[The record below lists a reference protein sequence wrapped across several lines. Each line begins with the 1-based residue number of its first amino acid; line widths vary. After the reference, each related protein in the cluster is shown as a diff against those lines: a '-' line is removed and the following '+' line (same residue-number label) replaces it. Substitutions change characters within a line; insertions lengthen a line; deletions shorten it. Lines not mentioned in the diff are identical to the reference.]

1 MDKPR
6 IGVLMP
12 VYNVAPFIKKS
23 IQSILDQ
30 SFSDFELLIIDDC
43 STDETFNI
51 IQSFQDDRIK
61 LIRNDVNKGLVYGLN
76 LGLQL
81 LQNDYIAR
89 MDGDDLC
96 LPNRFEYQVRFMDEN
111 PEVVLCGTQAYW
123 DEIGQDGFLGVSHKW
138 DYPTSDEAI
147 RVSLLWSATF
157 VHPSVIMR
165 GDVIRRNHVTYDD
178 SYTIA
183 CEDWHMWVRLSRFG
197 KIANLNERLV
207 RYRIRKGSLHRSDP
221 SLALKLNHQVRQF
234 YLHSFGLDES
244 VIKTIL
250 NAGEVKSN
258 DFNDLILAYRI
269 FLQKASGKLDINCLR
284 TQIGNRLVDA
294 IKNNKLNVF
303 YLFKVI
309 VFGFRPDATY
319 LKKALRYSL
328 SR

>member
-12 VYNVAPFIKKS
+12 VYNVAPFIKES
-23 IQSILDQ
+23 IQSIMNQ

-51 IQSFQDDRIK
+51 IQTFQDDRIK
-61 LIRNDVNKGLVYGLN
+61 LIRNEVNKGLVYGLN

-96 LPNRFEYQVRFMDEN
+96 LPNRLEYQVRFMDEN

-123 DEIGQDGFLGVSHKW
+123 DEIGQDGVLGKSHKW

-147 RVSLLWSATF
+147 RVSLLWSASF

-165 GDVIRRNHVTYDD
+165 GDVIRRNHMIYDD

-183 CEDWHMWVRLSRFG
+183 CEDWHMWIRLSSLG
-197 KIANLNERLV
+197 KIANLNERLM

-221 SLALKLNHQVRQF
+221 SMAMKLNYQVRKF
-234 YLHSFGLDES
+234 YLKSMGLDES
-244 VIKTIL
+244 VIQKIL
-250 NAGEVKSN
+250 NTRDVKSN
-258 DFNDLILAYRI
+258 HFNDLILAYKTLLNNPGSNLDLSYLRI
-269 FLQKASGKLDINCLR
+269 
-284 TQIGNRLVDA
+284 QIGNRLVDS
-294 IKNNKLNVF
+294 IKNNKLSLI
-303 YLFKVI
+303 YLFQVI
-309 VFGFRPDATY
+309 MAGFRPDLTY
-319 LKKALRYSL
+319 LKKVVKYIINR
-328 SR
+328 